1 VYLKQLLFSLEVM
14 HWSQSL

>member
-14 HWSQSL
+14 HWSQSV